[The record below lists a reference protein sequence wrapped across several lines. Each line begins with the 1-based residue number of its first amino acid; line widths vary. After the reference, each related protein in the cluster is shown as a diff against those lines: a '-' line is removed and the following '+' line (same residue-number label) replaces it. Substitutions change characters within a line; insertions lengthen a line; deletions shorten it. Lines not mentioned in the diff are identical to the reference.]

1 MAQVSFD
8 GVTKQF
14 GDTTAVDDLTLHVA
28 DGELLVLLGSSGCGK
43 TTALRMVA
51 GLEEVTS
58 GTVSIG
64 DRVVNDVDPK
74 DRDVAMVFQSY
85 ALYPHLTVAKNIEF
99 PLRQRGVDKAERAI
113 KVKRAAETLGLATLL
128 DRKPGQLSGGQRQR
142 VALARAIVREPL
154 VFLMDEPLSNL
165 DAALR
170 AQTRA
175 DIVELQARLA
185 TTTLYVTHDQVE
197 AMTMGDRI
205 AVMSEGKLQQVAAPE
220 ALYARPANTFV
231 ARFLGSPGMNLM
243 DGMLVESGASA
254 GRGGGRPRRAERGL
268 RRGIG
273 AAAPCGGRCRP
284 RRGARGRPRPAA
296 RGAAPERGRGH
307 RRHRDHRG
315 AARRRDACHLPH
327 RDGRDGHRAPE
338 RRGGQAEDRRG
349 GAHRRGPRPRL
360 VPPLRRRRRDPVGGD
375 GVTAVATAPV
385 PPSVRRAAAGRPG
398 HRRAGRRRAC
408 APGGASRPC
417 WPTCCSFPALVLFGV
432 FSFYPFLRNFK
443 LMLYETPPVP
453 GLPAHYV
460 GLHQIIPTIT
470 STQFTQSLVTTLL
483 FVVLVV
489 PISLLAGLGLAVA
502 AHRKL
507 KGMAAYRVIF
517 SSTVVSSVAV
527 ASVVFGTLLNP
538 VVGLLPWLGINP
550 TPAGAREHDVGPAR
564 RWR

>member
-14 GDTTAVDDLTLHVA
+14 GDTTAVDDLTLHIA

-43 TTALRMVA
+43 TTALRLVA

-64 DRVVNDVDPK
+64 ERVVNDVDPK

-99 PLRQRGVDKAERAI
+99 PLRQRGVDKDERAL
-113 KVKRAAETLGLATLL
+113 KVKRAAETLGLAALL

-220 ALYARPANTFV
+220 ALYARPANAFV

-243 DGMLVESGASA
+243 DGMLVESGTSA
-254 GRGGGRPRRAERGL
+254 AAGEAGGRGALSVAFAGASVPLPAAVADAVRGAGPEVVLGL
-268 RRGIG
+268 RPEALHLSEDGAIGASVVIVELLGAETHVICHTETGATVIVRQSAAAAKPKIG
-273 AAAPCGGRCRP
+273 AAVRIAVDPEP
-284 RRGARGRPRPAA
+284 ASYHLFDATSGAR
-296 RGAAPERGRGH
+296 
-307 RRHRDHRG
+307 
-315 AARRRDACHLPH
+315 L
-327 RDGRDGHRAPE
+327 
-338 RRGGQAEDRRG
+338 GG
-349 GAHRRGPRPRL
+349 
-360 VPPLRRRRRDPVGGD
+360 
-375 GVTAVATAPV
+375 
-385 PPSVRRAAAGRPG
+385 
-398 HRRAGRRRAC
+398 
-408 APGGASRPC
+408 
-417 WPTCCSFPALVLFGV
+417 
-432 FSFYPFLRNFK
+432 
-443 LMLYETPPVP
+443 
-453 GLPAHYV
+453 
-460 GLHQIIPTIT
+460 T
-470 STQFTQSLVTTLL
+470 S
-483 FVVLVV
+483 
-489 PISLLAGLGLAVA
+489 
-502 AHRKL
+502 
-507 KGMAAYRVIF
+507 
-517 SSTVVSSVAV
+517 
-527 ASVVFGTLLNP
+527 
-538 VVGLLPWLGINP
+538 
-550 TPAGAREHDVGPAR
+550 
-564 RWR
+564 